1 MKIATSV
8 SGSKPKLQISF
19 SGGET
24 SAYMANRLIKE
35 YSDTHEIIVLFAN
48 TGQEAEETIE
58 FVHRCDI
65 EFGLNLIWL
74 EAVVNPEKGKGTQA
88 KVVNF
93 QSASRNGEPF
103 ESVISKYGIP
113 SPINFACTRE
123 LKIVPMQNYL
133 RSIGWA
139 KNTYKT
145 AIGIRVDE
153 LDRMRED
160 AEQNNIIYPLIQ
172 WNIDKPAINRFW
184 RDMSFRLNLKSWE
197 GNCKTCW
204 KKSDRKLFAIV
215 KDHPEWFNFFV
226 KMEKEYSKQ
235 PNTHFFRNYRSVA
248 DIFEQAQNM
257 HFSYPKDDRG
267 LIQSIDQ
274 LSMFTDL
281 DLSDGCTGSCEAY

>member
-235 PNTHFFRNYRSVA
+235 PTTHFFRNYRSVA